1 MPTSASFFIIA
12 SDAKKIKKICKK
24 LLTLY
29 LKSGILIMGENNNI
43 KKNDL
48 HLDHKKMKKL

>member
-1 MPTSASFFIIA
+1 MKISIKISFFIIA

-29 LKSGILIMGENNNI
+29 LKSDIIIMGENNNI
-43 KKNDL
+43 
-48 HLDHKKMKKL
+48 